1 MAYEVMTYENIIAR
15 MIGRVSDQYPE
26 LDIREGSMVFNAC
39 AAAAME
45 LAVMYVEL
53 DNVLKESF
61 IETASRR
68 YLLIGC
74 EQMGI
79 DTSIFNAS
87 NGVFKG
93 VFNVP
98 VELDSRWNL
107 GDYNYIVT
115 EQLENEDDLYVY
127 RLQCEMSGSEPNSI
141 LGDLIPID
149 SVSGDLTIAK
159 ITECLI
165 EGEEETSDEGVRDT
179 YFNYVNSIMSDG
191 NVAQYKQWAEEFDG
205 VGNYKVMPLWNGAN
219 TVKVS
224 ILNSSNG
231 KATDELVSDFQEYL
245 DPNSEGMGNGA
256 APIGSIVTVSTATE
270 VPVSIT
276 ADVTLKDGYTETT
289 TLDKAVEDYFAEI
302 AYETIKVSYMG
313 VGAAILKAEGVD
325 FVSNLLINGSTAD
338 ITLGSEEIV
347 TVGNTNWTVIE

>member
-1 MAYEVMTYENIIAR
+1 MTYEAIIAR
-15 MIGRVSDQYPE
+15 MISRITDKYPE
-26 LDIREGSMVFNAC
+26 LDTREGSMVFNAC
-39 AAAAME
+39 ASAAME
-45 LAVMYVEL
+45 LAIMYVEL

-61 IETASRR
+61 VNTASRR

-87 NGVFKG
+87 SGVFKG

-107 GDYNYIVT
+107 GSYNYVVT

-127 RLQCEMSGSEPNSI
+127 RLQCEMLGSEPNGI
-141 LGDLIPID
+141 LGDLVPID
-149 SVSGDLTIAK
+149 SVSGDLTVAK

-165 EGEEETSDEGVRDT
+165 EGEEETTDEGVRNT

-191 NVAQYKQWAEEFDG
+191 NVAQYEQWCEEFDG

-224 ILNSSNG
+224 ILSVSNG
-231 KATDELVSDFQEYL
+231 TATDELIADFQEYL
-245 DPNSEGMGNGA
+245 DPNSEGMGNGV
-256 APIGSIVTVSTATE
+256 APIGAIVTVSTATE
-270 VPVSIT
+270 VPVNVS

-289 TLDKAVEDYFAEI
+289 TLNKALEDYFSEI
-302 AYETIKVSYMG
+302 AYETTRVSYMA
-313 VGAAILKAEGVD
+313 VGAAILKAEGVN
-325 FVSNLLINGSTAD
+325 FISNLKVNGSTAD
-338 ITLGSEEIV
+338 IILGEEEII
-347 TVGNTNWTVIE
+347 TLASANWTVIS